1 MKDFLSWLIKAIV
14 DNPEKVT
21 VSETENNGQL
31 TLKLNVAQ
39 EDMGKVIGKGG
50 KIIKSIRS
58 LLRVR
63 AIKEGK
69 SVNLEL
75 METSS

>member
-14 DNPEKVT
+14 DNPEKVA
-21 VSETENNGQL
+21 VSETEDNGQL

-75 METSS
+75 METPS